1 MQSEIKL
8 PTNRNFGIVFAV
20 VFLIISFWPL
30 LNGDAIRNWSLLVS
44 IIFFI
49 LALINSKILTPLNK
63 IWFKFGI
70 FLGKIVSPIVM
81 SIIFFLVITPTGFF
95 MKLIGKDLLRLKKKD
110 RDTYWINKDKNS
122 GSMRRQF

>member
-20 VFLIISFWPL
+20 VFLIIIFWPL

>member
-110 RDTYWINKDKNS
+110 RDTYWINKDKKS

>member
-1 MQSEIKL
+1 M
-8 PTNRNFGIVFAV
+8 
-20 VFLIISFWPL
+20 
-30 LNGDAIRNWSLLVS
+30 
-44 IIFFI
+44 
-49 LALINSKILTPLNK
+49 INSKILTPLNK

>member
-30 LNGDAIRNWSLLVS
+30 LNGDAMRNWSLLVS

-122 GSMRRQF
+122 GGMRRQF

>member
-30 LNGDAIRNWSLLVS
+30 LNGDAMRNWSLLVS

>member
-110 RDTYWINKDKNS
+110 RDTYWINKDNNS

>member
-30 LNGDAIRNWSLLVS
+30 LNGDAIRNWSLLIS

-49 LALINSKILTPLNK
+49 LALINSKVLTPLNK